1 MTSPT
6 IGHLR
11 VDGATLH
18 YEVRG
23 EGPLLL
29 LIPGGTGGAASF
41 DGVADD
47 LATGYTV
54 ASYDPRGLSRSPLD
68 DPEAEQRVE
77 RHADDAFRLLELLS
91 PDAPARVAGCSSGA
105 IVALHLLATHPE
117 RIERVVAHEPPV
129 VEVLPDAA
137 EHRALLARVRDTFHR
152 EGLMPAAAVFAAGLR
167 RPGPVDPAASAAPA
181 HAVAPADPA
190 DTPAASAAPAHAVA
204 PADPAD
210 TPAGASASADAPKA
224 AELPPELPP
233 EAAARVQ
240 RTMADMPYFLG
251 RIVPSFMAY
260 TPDVDRLRALS
271 DRLVLAAGADSAG
284 ELPYRPAAFL
294 AERFGTPLVHFPGG
308 HTGLSTHP
316 AEFGE
321 RLRGAL
327 ETGPPERAGRQPG
340 SFLQPGFVAATATG
354 APRGSMSTT

>member
-6 IGHLR
+6 IGRLR

-23 EGPLLL
+23 KGPLLL

-41 DGVADD
+41 DGVADE
-47 LATGYTV
+47 LAADHTV

-68 DPEAEQRVE
+68 DPEAEQRVA

-91 PDAPARVAGCSSGA
+91 PDAPARVAACSSGA
-105 IVALHLLATHPE
+105 IVALHLLTTRPE

-137 EHRALLARVRDTFHR
+137 EHRALLARVQDTFRR

-167 RPGPVDPAASAAPA
+167 RPGSDPVGTPVGTPVDTAVDSGAA
-181 HAVAPADPA
+181 
-190 DTPAASAAPAHAVA
+190 T
-204 PADPAD
+204 
-210 TPAGASASADAPKA
+210 
-224 AELPPELPP
+224 ELPPQ
-233 EAAARVQ
+233 AAARAE

-251 RIVPSFMAY
+251 RIVPSFMTY
-260 TPDVDRLRALS
+260 TPDLDRLEALS
-271 DRLVLAAGADSAG
+271 DRLVLAAGADSIG

-308 HTGLSTHP
+308 HTGLTTHP

-321 RLRGAL
+321 LLRTVLSA
-327 ETGPPERAGRQPG
+327 
-340 SFLQPGFVAATATG
+340 
-354 APRGSMSTT
+354 

>member
-1 MTSPT
+1 MTGPA

-23 EGPLLL
+23 AGPLLL

-41 DGVADD
+41 DGVADA
-47 LATGYTV
+47 LAADYTV

-77 RHADDAFRLLELLS
+77 RHADDALRLLELLS
-91 PDAPARVAGCSSGA
+91 PDAPARVAACSSGA
-105 IVALHLLATHPE
+105 IVALHLLTTHPE

-137 EHRALLARVRDTFHR
+137 DHRALLARVQDTFRR

-167 RPGPVDPAASAAPA
+167 RPGAEPVQAGAATE
-181 HAVAPADPA
+181 PAD
-190 DTPAASAAPAHAVA
+190 
-204 PADPAD
+204 
-210 TPAGASASADAPKA
+210 AGAAT
-224 AELPPELPP
+224 ELPPR
-233 EAAARVQ
+233 AAARAQ

-260 TPDVDRLRALS
+260 RPDVDRLEALS
-271 DRLVLAAGADSAG
+271 DRLVLAAGADSRG

-294 AERFGTPLVHFPGG
+294 AERFGLDLVHFPGG

-321 RLRGAL
+321 LLRTVL
-327 ETGPPERAGRQPG
+327 
-340 SFLQPGFVAATATG
+340 
-354 APRGSMSTT
+354 TT